1 MKIMTNPIVARRTMK
16 RHLNFCVL
24 AALTLLSTQPAGAQ
38 QADPVPSE
46 QRVIV
51 QGLRNASVWFK
62 AESQH
67 FVIYSDTSRDSVFQL
82 LNNLERLD
90 FLLRLYTSP
99 YGQSPPRGYKLTLY
113 FHQRAGAL
121 AQFAD
126 TPPRDA
132 VGLYSSCGA
141 GVQGAGVL
149 LAPIVA
155 LSNEELAKAPANDTL
170 SFLFEGYARHFLH
183 RHTTVRAPSSF
194 IEGFALYFANTRF
207 SDHQMVVGGTPVTI
221 GSYLDFLEDAR
232 SSSSLSNTDV
242 LNDKD
247 GDARNAG
254 GEAAIKLEF
263 AARSWLLAHFML
275 STDDNR
281 TRLTRYLELING
293 GMPASAALETAFG
306 IKPKELDRVLLRYR
320 RTSLGAVQLDV
331 PSLPAARIAYT
342 DLPDSVS
349 DYVMIDATLKACP
362 SRATGAALL
371 SNMRSRPQGTP
382 NHPLAR
388 LALSRAQ
395 IDWGDPQDAIAGL
408 STLAGVG
415 QGSGEAS
422 YLLGLAH
429 LRLANQQQGAA
440 TAGSLEAARRHLADA
455 IRANPVSAEA
465 AYALLRAEL
474 DSGEAPSGAALT
486 KADLAWKNG
495 REVPEYARA
504 AALMHA
510 YTGDSAKAR
519 QILKVLANNRRDP
532 GMVTW
537 AKQWQARL
545 QDGVERSE
553 VLAEL
558 RRTPESGTA
567 FKEWTVTHDSSLRE
581 VKLAAREETLK
592 QLRIQEEEK
601 ARDRFLGLRMKN
613 PAERPKPTD
622 EKR

>member
-1 MKIMTNPIVARRTMK
+1 MK
-16 RHLNFCVL
+16 RHLNSCVL
-24 AALTLLSTQPAGAQ
+24 AALTLLSIQPAGAQ

-46 QRVIV
+46 QRVTV

-99 YGQSPPRGYKLTLY
+99 YGKSQPRESKLTLY
-113 FHQRAGAL
+113 FHKRPGAL

-132 VGLYSSCGA
+132 VGLYSSCRA

-155 LSNEELAKAPANDTL
+155 LDSAELSKAPVNDTL
-170 SFLFEGYARHFLH
+170 SFLFEGYARHFLY
-183 RHTTVRAPSSF
+183 RHTTVRAPFSF
-194 IEGFALYFANTRF
+194 IEGFALYFANSRF
-207 SDHQMVVGGTPVTI
+207 SDNQLVVGGTPVTI
-221 GSYLDFLEDAR
+221 GGYLDFIEDNR
-232 SSSSLSNTDV
+232 SSNSLSNTDV
-242 LNDKD
+242 LDDNDS
-247 GDARNAG
+247 DARNAA

-281 TRLTRYLELING
+281 TRLSRYLDLSAG
-293 GMPASAALETAFG
+293 GMPGSAAFETAFG

-320 RTSLGAVQLDV
+320 RTALSAVQLDV

-349 DYVMIDATLKACP
+349 DYVMVDATLKACP
-362 SRATGAALL
+362 SRAIGVALL
-371 SNMRSRPQGTP
+371 SNMTSRQQGTP

-395 IDWGDPQDAIAGL
+395 IDWGNPQDAIAGL
-408 STLAGVG
+408 STLAGG
-415 QGSGEAS
+415 DKGTGEAS

-440 TAGSLEAARRHLADA
+440 KAGSLEAARRHLADA
-455 IRANPVSAEA
+455 IRADPASAEA
-465 AYALLRAEL
+465 AYAQLRAEL
-474 DSGEAPSGAALT
+474 DTGEAPGATALT

-495 REVPEYARA
+495 REVSEYART
-504 AALMHA
+504 AALMYS
-510 YTGDSAKAR
+510 YTGDNAKAR
-519 QILKVLANNRRDP
+519 QALNVLANNRRDP
-532 GMVTW
+532 GMVKW
-537 AKQWQARL
+537 AKQWQAL
-545 QDGVERSE
+545 LAAGVGRSE

-558 RRTPESGTA
+558 RRTPASGTA
-567 FKEWTVTHDSSLRE
+567 LKEWTITHVSTLRE
-581 VKLAAREETLK
+581 VKLAAGAEALK
-592 QLRIQEEEK
+592 QLRIKEEEK
-601 ARDRFLGLRMKN
+601 ARDRFVGLRLKS
-613 PAERPKPTD
+613 PGEPPKPRD
-622 EKR
+622 